1 MRLERAGSFVEPRL
15 PNFPPRHHHV
25 LAASQQSGCELHILS
40 ISEYNKLSIPLL
52 EIFYTLVTLQLS
64 SGIYF
69 PRTYSSRAP
78 HPKQHKVLNCD
89 YCTQQQLY
97 LPLSTHRVKSTSCYL
112 CCCFLSF
119 FFWCSTVLLSL

>member
-52 EIFYTLVTLQLS
+52 EIFYTLVTLQL
-64 SGIYF
+64 
-69 PRTYSSRAP
+69 PWRATKHLRQCSKMALLP
-78 HPKQHKVLNCD
+78 
-89 YCTQQQLY
+89 QQQQPTAWPRSMHTSRQIRQSGAAVRVQLQIF
-97 LPLSTHRVKSTSCYL
+97 LPTTRIS
-112 CCCFLSF
+112 
-119 FFWCSTVLLSL
+119 